1 MYYMPELNGRCKDMS
16 DKRLYGIR
24 GAVCAENTAD
34 SVFKAVDTLCSRVFA
49 ENALQS
55 DDIVSIQFTL
65 TADLTALNPA
75 AALRKSSIGEAA
87 SKCALFCSAEPPVA
101 GSLSRVIRL
110 LITAYLPEGAK
121 PIHLYTGGAEV
132 LRPDLAGMAGKQ

>member
-1 MYYMPELNGRCKDMS
+1 MNT
-16 DKRLYGIR
+16 KRLYGIR

-75 AALRKSSIGEAA
+75 AALRRSSVGAGL
-87 SKCALFCSAEPPVA
+87 SKCALFCSVEPAIA
-101 GSLSRVIRL
+101 GSLPHVIRL
-110 LITAYLPEGAK
+110 LITAYLPEGSE
-121 PIHLYTGGAEV
+121 PVHVYTGGAEV
-132 LRPDLAGMAGKQ
+132 LRPDLAGKQ

>member
-1 MYYMPELNGRCKDMS
+1 MN

-34 SVFKAVDTLCSRVFA
+34 SIQKAVDMLCSRVFA
-49 ENALQS
+49 ENALRA
-55 DDIVSIQFTL
+55 DGIVSIQFTL

-75 AALRKSSIGEAA
+75 AALRKSSVGEAA
-87 SKCALFCSAEPPVA
+87 SKCALFCAAEPEVA
-101 GSLSRVIRL
+101 GSLPRVIRV

-121 PIHLYTGGAEV
+121 PVNIYTGGAEV
-132 LRPDLAGMAGKQ
+132 LRPELASK